1 MEKNTN
7 EKSLVK
13 VDNGIFSRFK
23 RFWSNLFIKNK
34 SKKISNKSVEEIGE
48 IVEELPKE
56 NLNKTRKLFDYD
68 AEDTSKENIEN
79 PGESFMEDNS
89 EKIEEN
95 KIEAVTDDNKEESDI
110 NNDQTI
116 YKTVEVDN
124 SGEDTNVTYL
134 FEKKQKS
141 SAYEEK
147 EELER
152 KLMNYY
158 ESIKTGI

>member
-1 MEKNTN
+1 MENNTN

-13 VDNGIFSRFK
+13 VDNGVFARFK
-23 RFWSNLFIKNK
+23 RFWSNLFFKNK
-34 SKKISNKSVEEIGE
+34 SKKISNKSVEKI
-48 IVEELPKE
+48 EENVAELHNE
-56 NLNKTRKLFDYD
+56 NPSKMRKLFDYD
-68 AEDTSKENIEN
+68 AEDTTKENVEDTSD
-79 PGESFMEDNS
+79 SFMKDNS

-95 KIEAVTDDNKEESDI
+95 KIEAVTDDNKEESDR
-110 NNDQTI
+110 NNDQTV